1 LENILNKEVYFF
13 PASYRRAYQI
23 EETDNANI
31 LLRSE
36 VLNKLN
42 NKKNPV
48 IITYSEALSE
58 KVISR
63 KELKRQTIS
72 IRQKELKEIQDF
84 ENELIN
90 HKFES
95 VNFVTDPGQ
104 YSIRGGI
111 VDVFSYA
118 NEFPFRIEFFD
129 DEIESNRIY
138 RLPHIPLASARSVK
152 R

>member
-1 LENILNKEVYFF
+1 LENIINKEVYFF

-63 KELKRQTIS
+63 KELK
-72 IRQKELKEIQDF
+72 
-84 ENELIN
+84 
-90 HKFES
+90 
-95 VNFVTDPGQ
+95 
-104 YSIRGGI
+104 
-111 VDVFSYA
+111 
-118 NEFPFRIEFFD
+118 
-129 DEIESNRIY
+129 
-138 RLPHIPLASARSVK
+138 
-152 R
+152 